1 MIAPRLL
8 NRKIGG
14 FKKKKKKK
22 KKKKNRMEY
31 STRALM

>member
-14 FKKKKKKK
+14 FIKKKKKKK
-22 KKKKNRMEY
+22 KKKKIEWNIVH
-31 STRALM
+31 AL

>member
-14 FKKKKKKK
+14 FIKKKKKKK
-22 KKKKNRMEY
+22 KKKKRMEY